1 MPSLIWVQ
9 ASYVEA
15 ANHGSHV
22 GWTSKGT
29 DGFPLPRC
37 RMLLGN
43 PTLYHKNI
51 LQWSQYCW
59 GNLCLN
65 VYLYSP
71 MQSNEIS
78 AHIDLSWNLH
88 LCIHIYIYTCIY
100 IYIVIGSTVVATR
113 PPVEA
118 AARWF
123 SNKLPHG
130 ESLGYPGW
138 KAEGEAATAKR
149 LTTTW
154 ARSRPRLYGTKSL
167 PQPTHPVL
175 PQPKAAL
182 GITTRWSW
190 PLLVTLAG
198 TVRKWTSTT
207 EENPRTDWDQFFIHN
222 IYVYVHMY
230 ICKYVYMYTCIC
242 ISVYMYICTYVY
254 M

>member
-1 MPSLIWVQ
+1 MICLGLWEHPSAIEYLPIVLFIWMQ
-9 ASYVEA
+9 WLL
-15 ANHGSHV
+15 HGEWIYNQHV
-22 GWTSKGT
+22 
-29 DGFPLPRC
+29 
-37 RMLLGN
+37 
-43 PTLYHKNI
+43 Y
-51 LQWSQYCW
+51 
-59 GNLCLN
+59 
-65 VYLYSP
+65 
-71 MQSNEIS
+71 
-78 AHIDLSWNLH
+78 
-88 LCIHIYIYTCIY
+88 IY
-100 IYIVIGSTVVATR
+100 IYIFCGIGSTLVATR

-118 AARWF
+118 AARWL

-130 ESLGYPGW
+130 ESFGYPGW

-207 EENPRTDWDQFFIHN
+207 EENPQTDWDQLLIHN
-222 IYVYVHMY
+222 I
-230 ICKYVYMYTCIC
+230 
-242 ISVYMYICTYVY
+242 
-254 M
+254 